1 MANNESQ
8 SMTELQK
15 HIHQQLS
22 ISPTD
27 CQKVSE
33 LFKTESLQKGD
44 FFLQSGKY
52 CNKLTFIQEGLLRI
66 STNMED
72 KEVTQWIAT
81 KGYFLADVHS
91 FLYRYPSRFTMQA
104 LTDTALYS
112 IDYED
117 YLLLGKLVPKWNEF
131 EKMFIG
137 NCFVMLENRVL
148 DLISLS
154 SEKRYEKLL
163 SQQPELFE
171 QVPLQYLA
179 SMLGMTP
186 ETFSRIR
193 KKLAS

>member
-1 MANNESQ
+1 
-8 SMTELQK
+8 MTELQK

-22 ISPTD
+22 ISPAD

-33 LFKTESLQKGD
+33 LFKKEHLKKGNY
-44 FFLQSGKY
+44 FLQSGKY
-52 CNKLTFIQEGLLRI
+52 CNKLSFIQEGILRI
-66 STNMED
+66 STHTQD

-81 KGYFLADVHS
+81 KGYFLTDVHS
-91 FLYRYPSRFTMQA
+91 FLYRSPSRFSMQA
-104 LTDTALYS
+104 LTGSDMYT
-112 IDYED
+112 IDYEE
-117 YLLLGKLVPKWNEF
+117 YLMLGKLVPKWNEF

-137 NCFVMLENRVL
+137 KCFVMLENRVL

-163 SQQPELFE
+163 SQQPELFD

-193 KKLAS
+193 KKFAS

>member
-1 MANNESQ
+1 MY
-8 SMTELQK
+8 T
-15 HIHQQLS
+15 
-22 ISPTD
+22 
-27 CQKVSE
+27 
-33 LFKTESLQKGD
+33 
-44 FFLQSGKY
+44 
-52 CNKLTFIQEGLLRI
+52 
-66 STNMED
+66 
-72 KEVTQWIAT
+72 
-81 KGYFLADVHS
+81 
-91 FLYRYPSRFTMQA
+91 
-104 LTDTALYS
+104 

-137 NCFVMLENRVL
+137 KCFVMLENRVL

-171 QVPLQYLA
+171 QIPLHYLA

-193 KKLAS
+193 KKYAS